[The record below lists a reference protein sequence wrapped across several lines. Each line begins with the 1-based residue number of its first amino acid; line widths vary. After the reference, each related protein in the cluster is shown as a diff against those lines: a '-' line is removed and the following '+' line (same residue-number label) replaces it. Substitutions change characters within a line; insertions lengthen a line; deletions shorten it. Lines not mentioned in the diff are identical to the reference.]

1 MKRKTTNSIAE
12 WKKAF
17 SDGKP
22 KSTENKPEQKE
33 PSLVII
39 RKEPVTF
46 QLSRLENPEDFER
59 MSFVIKACSKTGDA
73 PFKTVLHVER
83 TRKGSRLVASDGLR
97 LHVAEISQ
105 NIKSGDYK
113 PHAMKDVITLGNPV
127 EGIKFPSW
135 SKAIP
140 EKTEQKGVI
149 NLKDSSLRKDR
160 KETEKLSIAF
170 NDFVRKTGEPVN
182 IRYLEDLTK
191 QNWAVFCQNEKRRAI
206 VLKEKSGNAD
216 SSGAPM
222 AVIMPIHQ
230 AA

>member
-1 MKRKTTNSIAE
+1 MKRTTNLIAK
-12 WKKAF
+12 WKEAF
-17 SDGKP
+17 SDDRAETAENEP
-22 KSTENKPEQKE
+22 KGSES
-33 PSLVII
+33 SLTLIK
-39 RKEPVTF
+39 KEPVTF
-46 QLSRLENPEDFER
+46 QLLRLENPEDFER

-105 NIKSGDYK
+105 KIKSGDYK
-113 PHAMKDVITLGNPV
+113 PHATKEIITLGNPV

-149 NLKDSSLRKDR
+149 NLKNSSLRKDR
-160 KETEKLSIAF
+160 KETERLSLAF

-182 IRYLEDLTK
+182 LRYLEDLTK
-191 QNWAVFCQNEKRRAI
+191 QNWAVYCQNEKRGAI
-206 VLKEKSGNAD
+206 VLKERSGNAD